1 MDKIYWI
8 FFKKYHFPPIL
19 MLQRLLDLARAKP
32 KPITTC
38 ELGGMETWSYW
49 NDRKVVKAI
58 TFYLIFL
65 KARNILFMILDCMY
79 MYCMCTELT
88 ITSNW
93 LPLSNFLNL
102 NKAISQNFEVK
113 YLIEFKPYWLV
124 LTL

>member
-1 MDKIYWI
+1 
-8 FFKKYHFPPIL
+8 
-19 MLQRLLDLARAKP
+19 
-32 KPITTC
+32 
-38 ELGGMETWSYW
+38 
-49 NDRKVVKAI
+49 
-58 TFYLIFL
+58 
-65 KARNILFMILDCMY
+65 MILDCMY

-88 ITSNW
+88 ITINW